1 VEVRPHILIVDDS
14 PAVTDA
20 LRVLFEETGH
30 DVSVAAT
37 VAEAVGVATGRAVDV
52 MFLDLTLRDGDG
64 LAALRTMRSRD
75 IEPKVTAALTGH
87 AEPEIAARCKAA
99 GCEAVLVKPVPIAE
113 LLKRV
118 REWTVRS
125 GNHEPGSRAPL
136 A

>member
-14 PAVTDA
+14 TAVTDA

-64 LAALRTMRSRD
+64 LAALRTMQSRD
-75 IEPKVTAALTGH
+75 I
-87 AEPEIAARCKAA
+87 
-99 GCEAVLVKPVPIAE
+99 
-113 LLKRV
+113 
-118 REWTVRS
+118 
-125 GNHEPGSRAPL
+125 
-136 A
+136 

>member
-1 VEVRPHILIVDDS
+1 MEARPHILIVDDS
-14 PAVTDA
+14 AAVTDA

-37 VAEAVGVATGRAVDV
+37 VAEAVGGATGRAVDV

-64 LAALRTMRSRD
+64 LAALRTMRSRN
-75 IEPKVTAALTGH
+75 IEPRVTAALTGH
-87 AEPEIAARCKAA
+87 AEPEIAVRCKAA

-118 REWTVRS
+118 REWT
-125 GNHEPGSRAPL
+125 AI
-136 A
+136 

>member
-1 VEVRPHILIVDDS
+1 MEVRPHILIVDDS
-14 PAVTDA
+14 TAVTDA

-37 VAEAVGVATGRAVDV
+37 VAEAVGVATARAVDV

-64 LAALRTMRSRD
+64 LAALRTMRSRN

-87 AEPEIAARCKAA
+87 AEPEIAARCRAA

-113 LLKRV
+113 LLRRV

-125 GNHEPGSRAPL
+125 GNREPGTRAPL

>member
-14 PAVTDA
+14 TAVTDA

-37 VAEAVGVATGRAVDV
+37 VAEAVGVATARAVDV

-64 LAALRTMRSRD
+64 LAALRTMRSRN

-87 AEPEIAARCKAA
+87 AEPEIAARCRAA

-113 LLKRV
+113 LLRRV

-125 GNHEPGSRAPL
+125 GNREPGTRAPL